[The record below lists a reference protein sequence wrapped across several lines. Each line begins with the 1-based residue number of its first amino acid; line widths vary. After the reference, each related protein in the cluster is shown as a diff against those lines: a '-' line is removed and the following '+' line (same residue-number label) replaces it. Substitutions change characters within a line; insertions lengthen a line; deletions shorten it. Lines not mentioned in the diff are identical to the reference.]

1 MASEVVTFADLAR
14 FHRDVIVP
22 DIKRIV
28 REEVAE
34 QVGVVATE
42 VDSLRH
48 DMLTHFD
55 AVYTRLDSIAVEQ
68 TALKGGLRRL
78 EDRVTRLER
87 KIS

>member
-28 REEVAE
+28 REEVAPIRRE
-34 QVGVVATE
+34 IESFRGDV
-42 VDSLRH
+42 
-48 DMLTHFD
+48 LTHFD
-55 AVYTRLDSIAVEQ
+55 AVYTRLDSMAVEQ
-68 TALKGGLRRL
+68 TALKGGLHRL